1 MSEPVGPVNEQYITV
16 TGAGPSPVNVAE
28 YERYAESTLPKN
40 AFGYYASGSND
51 MITLRENRAAFSRL
65 RLMPKV
71 LVDVSNINMQTTILG
86 QKVAFPICIAPTA
99 MQRMAHDEGENATS
113 KAAAR
118 HGILM
123 TLSSWSTLPL
133 EDVAAA
139 APQGFRW
146 FQLYVYKDREVTLD
160 LVKRAE
166 RAGYKAFAVTVD
178 TPILGRREADLK
190 NKFAL
195 PSHLTMGNFTSTGG
209 AHAQGTKQS
218 GSSGSGLASYV
229 SSLIDRTLNWD
240 DIAWLRRNTTL
251 KIVVKGVM
259 TVDDALISIRNG
271 VDAIWISN
279 HGARQLDTTPATIEV
294 LPEIARAV
302 AGRVELYIDG
312 GISRGT
318 DALKAIALGAR
329 AVFIGRP
336 VLWGLAHSGEEGV
349 YNVVNLLKE
358 EFALAMALS
367 GCVKIED
374 IKPSLVRSALSFQSK
389 L

>member
-1 MSEPVGPVNEQYITV
+1 MSEPVGPVNEQYMTV
-16 TGAGPSPVNVAE
+16 TNAGPSPVNVAE
-28 YERYAESTLPKN
+28 YERFAESSLSKN

-51 MITLRENRAAFSRL
+51 MITLRENRAAFTRL

-99 MQRMAHDEGENATS
+99 MQRMAHDDGESATS

-195 PSHLTMGNFTSTGG
+195 PSHLTMGNFASTGG

-367 GCVKIED
+367 GCVKVED
-374 IKPSLVRSALSFQSK
+374 IKPSLVRTALSFQSK